1 MELVI
6 KSFEELTNREVHE
19 IMRVRCAVFVVEQ
32 NCPYQ
37 DVDDADLDALHVFL
51 REGDE
56 IMAYL
61 RIFEKDEDTAR
72 IGKVLTMKRKAGYG
86 AVLLKAGIAAVRERT
101 DKKEIYIEAQC
112 HAIGFYEREGFVV
125 CSEEFEE
132 DGIPHVQMRLKVH
145 SS

>member
-6 KSFEELTNREVHE
+6 KTFEELTAREVHE
-19 IMRVRCAVFVVEQ
+19 ILRVRCAVFIVEQ

-37 DVDDADLDALHVFL
+37 DVDHTDLDAFHVFL
-51 REGDE
+51 REGSE

-61 RIFEKDEDTAR
+61 RVFEKDENTAR
-72 IGKVLTMKRKAGYG
+72 IGKVLTMKRGAGLG
-86 AVLLKAGIAAVRERT
+86 AELLRAGIELVGQRT
-101 DKKEIYIEAQC
+101 GKKEIYIEAQC

-132 DGIPHVQMRLKVH
+132 DGIPHVQMRLKLPV
-145 SS
+145 

>member
-51 REGDE
+51 RSGDE

-61 RIFEKDEDTAR
+61 RIFEWDEISAR
-72 IGKVLTMKRKAGYG
+72 IGKVLTMKRGEGLG
-86 AVLLKAGIAAVRERT
+86 AVLLKAGINAVKERT

-112 HAIGFYEREGFVV
+112 HAIGFYEREGFAV

-132 DGIPHVQMRLKVH
+132 DGIAHVQMRLRLTE
-145 SS
+145 

>member
-1 MELVI
+1 MELAI
-6 KSFEELTNREVHE
+6 KTFEELTGREVHE

-37 DVDDADLDALHVFL
+37 DVDFTDLDAFHVFL

-61 RIFEKDEDTAR
+61 RVFEKDENTAR
-72 IGKVLTMKRKAGYG
+72 IGKVLTMKRSAGLG
-86 AVLLKAGIAAVRERT
+86 AVLLKAGIDAVKERT

-125 CSEEFEE
+125 CSDEFEE
-132 DGIPHVQMRLKVH
+132 DGIPHVQMRLKL
-145 SS
+145 SR